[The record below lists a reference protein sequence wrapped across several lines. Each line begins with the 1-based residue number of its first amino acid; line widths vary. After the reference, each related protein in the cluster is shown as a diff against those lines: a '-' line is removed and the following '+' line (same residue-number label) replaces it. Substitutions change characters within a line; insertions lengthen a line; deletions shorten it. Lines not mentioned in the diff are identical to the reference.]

1 MDALIASAGPLKKG
15 RSTYPKSSSSSHRDR
30 DHGSAPHKTI
40 DRGPTKES
48 IDPTHNSILTSTRV
62 PSSFHHSHLPSGSS
76 SEPIRPDRSTS
87 KIKDKKLKA
96 RVQRENVSAKRAKAE
111 REDVDEWLNAAVSGG
126 AGGIDVDED
135 MGERTWRV
143 GQDEIVKEVGVAGG
157 KKKFDL
163 KLEGMGEYMV
173 DYTRNG
179 RSVIPF
185 QNHSC
190 LVMDV

>member
-1 MDALIASAGPLKKG
+1 MDALLASAGPLPKKGKG
-15 RSTYPKSSSSSHRDR
+15 RSGYSKPTTSGSSSNTR
-30 DHGSAPHKTI
+30 HGTAPHKTI

-48 IDPTHNSILTSTRV
+48 IDPTHNSILQSTRL
-62 PSSFHHSHLPSGSS
+62 PSSFHHAHLPSGSAS
-76 SEPIRPDRSTS
+76 DPIRPDRSTS

-126 AGGIDVDED
+126 AGGIDVDES

-163 KLEGMGEYMV
+163 KLDGMGEYMI

-179 RSVIPF
+179 R
-185 QNHSC
+185 
-190 LVMDV
+190 

>member
-1 MDALIASAGPLKKG
+1 MDALLASAGPLPSKKG
-15 RSTYPKSSSSSHRDR
+15 RSTYPKSSSSSSSKTHTR
-30 DHGSAPHKTI
+30 GSAPHKTI

-48 IDPTHNSILTSTRV
+48 IDPTHNSILTATRV
-62 PSSFHHSHLPSGSS
+62 PSSFHHSHLPSGSGS
-76 SEPIRPDRSTS
+76 DPIRPDASTS

-96 RVQRENVSAKRAKAE
+96 RVQRENVTAKRAKAE
-111 REDVDEWLNAAVSGG
+111 REDVDQWLNAAVSGG
-126 AGGIDVDED
+126 AGGIEVEEE

-143 GQDEIVKEVGVAGG
+143 GQDDIVREVGMAGG

-179 RSVIPF
+179 R
-185 QNHSC
+185 
-190 LVMDV
+190 